1 MTVVDGHRLS
11 VKKWKLMS
19 FSFLKGRKEYGFL
32 ADIKNITICKIRV
45 DYVK

>member
-19 FSFLKGRKEYGFL
+19 LSFLEGGKDYGFL
-32 ADIKNITICKIRV
+32 SIKNSTICKI
-45 DYVK
+45 

>member
-19 FSFLKGRKEYGFL
+19 LSFLEGKDYGFL
-32 ADIKNITICKIRV
+32 SIKNSTICKI
-45 DYVK
+45 